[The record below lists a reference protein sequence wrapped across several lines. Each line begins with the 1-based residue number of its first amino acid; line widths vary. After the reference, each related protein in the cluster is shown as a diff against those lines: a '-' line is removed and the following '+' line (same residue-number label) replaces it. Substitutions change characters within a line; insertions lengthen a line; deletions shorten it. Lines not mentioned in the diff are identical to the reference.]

1 MTNFLIQE
9 IAHYKRLDVAAVDLH
24 VIPWRDPTVLRDDK
38 SCERCENRHPRI
50 WATCNKENLIVSSN
64 TSLTILDYESIVED
78 YYKGKDKPKHCDFV
92 IEGEMVAGGKKI
104 ALCDLTCQMEKYVN
118 NPSESKN
125 YPTGKREY
133 AWTQMEETIQRWQSK
148 AGYSSM
154 ISQYTKKE
162 FIFGWRDPD
171 VKVIRGDKGSKA
183 MTDFANSTTS
193 ALVKNLS
200 YGTRGDFELIQVKYP
215 ATYQW

>member
-1 MTNFLIQE
+1 MTNFLTQE
-9 IAHYKRLDVAAVDLH
+9 IAHHKRLDIAAVDLH
-24 VIPWRDPTVLRDDK
+24 IMPWTNPTVLRDDK
-38 SCERCENRHPRI
+38 SCKTCENHHLRV
-50 WATCNKENLIVSSN
+50 WATCTKENFIVSSD

-78 YYKGKDKPKHCDFV
+78 YYTGKNKPKHCDFV
-92 IEGEMVAGGKKI
+92 IEGEMIAGGKKL
-104 ALCDLTCQMEKYVN
+104 ALCDLTCQMEKYVV
-118 NPSESKN
+118 NPSASQK

-148 AGYSSM
+148 DGYLAM

-171 VKVIRGDKGSKA
+171 VKVISGDKGSKA

-200 YGTRGDFELIQVKYP
+200 YGNRGDFELIQVKYP
-215 ATYQW
+215 NPYNW